1 MNFYPFHM
9 HQMVLDDLEILFK
22 RSCWKIPVACGSG
35 FNFMYNFQKPYV
47 YEKLYRTRK
56 LTQLLRVE
64 NLSYFASFPPPLH
77 MCKTIK

>member
-22 RSCWKIPVACGSG
+22 CWKILVACGSG
-35 FNFMYNFQKPYV
+35 FNFMYDFQNPYI

-56 LTQLLRVE
+56 LTQLISVYLIE
-64 NLSYFASFPPPLH
+64 
-77 MCKTIK
+77 